1 MLANT
6 NHEQLARKIFEATSC
21 AIMVTDSS
29 GNIVAINQAFTKVTG
44 YKSKEILGKNPRIL
58 QSGRQSKEFYKKFWK
73 ALTEKGCWQG
83 ELWNRRKDGEV
94 YLQWANISSINDD
107 GQVHYVAI
115 FSDITTVKSE
125 EKKLRKMAYYDHLT
139 NLPNRL
145 LLCERLEH
153 AILAAK
159 RHQNMV
165 AVLFVDLDNFKTIN
179 DTLGHDVG
187 DQFLQDV
194 AMKMANSVRENDTV
208 ARIGGDEFVI
218 VLEDIKEA
226 RHCELVAGKIITC
239 VAEVIVKDIK
249 AGVSIGI
256 SVGPMDGYDA
266 QSLLKKADVA
276 MYKAKCSGKNNFAFY
291 EKDIEYTLKT
301 RRTGYTER
309 RKTERHHWF

>member
-6 NHEQLARKIFEATSC
+6 NHAQLARKIFEATSC

-29 GNIVAINQAFTKVTG
+29 GNIVAINKAFTKVTG
-44 YKSKEILGKNPRIL
+44 YHPQEILGENPRIL
-58 QSGRQSKEFYKKFWK
+58 QSGRQSKEFYTKFWQT
-73 ALTEKGCWQG
+73 LREKGSWQG
-83 ELWNRRKDGEV
+83 EFWNRRKDGEI
-94 YLQWANISSINDD
+94 YLQWANISSITDD
-107 GQVHYVAI
+107 DKIHYVAI

-139 NLPNRL
+139 SLPNRL

-153 AILAAK
+153 AITTAK
-159 RHQNMV
+159 RRQSMV

-179 DTLGHDVG
+179 DSLGHDVG

-194 AMKMANSVRENDTV
+194 AKKMASSVRENDTV

-218 VLEDIKEA
+218 ILEDIKEA
-226 RHCELVAGKIITC
+226 KNCELVAYKIITS
-239 VAEVIVKDIK
+239 VSEVIVKDLQ
-249 AGVSIGI
+249 AGASVGI
-256 SVGPMDGYDA
+256 SVGPMDGYEA
-266 QSLLKKADVA
+266 QTLLKKADIA

-291 EKDIEYTLKT
+291 EKDIEYDLKT
-301 RRTGYTER
+301 KRINHSAL

>member
-1 MLANT
+1 
-6 NHEQLARKIFEATSC
+6 
-21 AIMVTDSS
+21 MVTDSS

-58 QSGRQSKEFYKKFWK
+58 QSGRQSNEFYKKFWK
-73 ALTEKGCWQG
+73 ALIEKGCWQG

-139 NLPNRL
+139 SLPNRL

-159 RHQNMV
+159 RHQSMV
-165 AVLFVDLDNFKTIN
+165 AVLFIDLDNFKTIN
-179 DTLGHDVG
+179 DTLGHDIG
-187 DQFLQDV
+187 DQFLQSV

-218 VLEDIKEA
+218 ILEDIKEA
-226 RHCELVAGKIITC
+226 RHCELVAYKIITS
-239 VAEVIVKDIK
+239 VSEVIVKNIQ
-249 AGVSIGI
+249 AGASVGI

-266 QSLLKKADVA
+266 QSLLKKADIA

-301 RRTGYTER
+301 KRMSFNER